1 MINNLPEEVIN
12 LIFEN
17 IKIKD
22 LYRLR
27 FTCCYWSKLIKRIN
41 DLRLDI
47 EELHIADDKKINVIN
62 INAIPN
68 YDNTQED
75 YYSIFIN
82 VALYYT
88 KTSYILSNLTEDE
101 EVVKFINKDFKFNSF
116 MNERNRKQTS
126 YLRFFNEI
134 KMSCDNHDERALRIL
149 VNATNS
155 DAILENDKDKFLQFF
170 INNYRLYYF
179 YTEYPDYI
187 ESILDHEY
195 KELYHSFD
203 YLMSYGIIMV
213 YPDKKTFSLHYQA
226 RGGHL

>member
-1 MINNLPEEVIN
+1 MINNLPEEIIN

-101 EVVKFINKDFKFNSF
+101 E
-116 MNERNRKQTS
+116 
-126 YLRFFNEI
+126 
-134 KMSCDNHDERALRIL
+134 
-149 VNATNS
+149 
-155 DAILENDKDKFLQFF
+155 
-170 INNYRLYYF
+170 
-179 YTEYPDYI
+179 
-187 ESILDHEY
+187 
-195 KELYHSFD
+195 
-203 YLMSYGIIMV
+203 
-213 YPDKKTFSLHYQA
+213 
-226 RGGHL
+226 